1 MRTPLAEKLTGVRDF
16 RKILETTVKELGET
30 YSCELSQI
38 VLSNPLDRNS
48 TSICEYRLD
57 PDAEFSG
64 APHTTFPLHLQG
76 GGLGMVSL
84 ARANPPLS
92 PDEVNY
98 ITVTLN
104 ELATIIRHAQ
114 INDIVQRD
122 TFRETFLVEI
132 NNFMNYSL
140 GIGDAL
146 FMVVNILGEALK
158 SSRTLFICV
167 DDSQSDWKCYEY
179 WHQGRVKSCQD
190 YGWPTTDSA
199 IVARSLLARTP
210 VIVYEGAENSHL
222 TPVQEE
228 LALLDARSL
237 LSVPLK
243 SENATHGC
251 VIIQQCDSRRAWTRQ
266 EIDLV
271 QRVADTVADA
281 LAKLPEEKKAREPI
295 MRLHQRT
302 VAEGTDGD
310 KKESIQ
316 SVRRALKGALGAQTI
331 ATASKTGQHKKPAPV
346 PPPTPASPT
355 PQPPPSPPPVTAQPP
370 AATPAAQTPA
380 AAAQVDFAPT
390 HAEPAPPAVPPAAA
404 PSSAPAAAASFE
416 GETVSSGMGLNALL
430 GGVVGL
436 GSPVDTAPSSEPIFE
451 VTPTPGALAEPPS
464 ATPSGDAATGGAPVA
479 EAATPAASASVA
491 PATTAGQAVAPAAT
505 PAPAAEEAGSKWGN
519 LDAIPTPGSAPVTPE
534 TAPAAGESKW
544 GNLDSIPTPGAGNG
558 GTSAPAAAP
567 TPAPAVGDSKWGNLD
582 SIPTPGAG
590 NGAPAAAP
598 AGAPVAEDS
607 KWGNLDNIPTPAS
620 AGGGGLLG
628 SMRGGAR
635 AAKSGGPS
643 ALAAAFHKDKS
654 RFQPQVQVVDGP
666 PIQIDDQQA
675 KQKIDSVLAG
685 ASNPTSDYIFGIK
698 SVGTRVLGRIDA
710 WVSQVEA
717 KDKYLTSHAL
727 AVAELTVAMASM
739 MGLSDEEVENI
750 RLAAICHDIGKMAI
764 PGATLQ
770 KPEDEL
776 TDQELIMLMKHSI
789 DGMELVKGMPELQH
803 LAEIIL
809 SHHEE
814 FDGNGY
820 PQGLK
825 GEEIPLAARMI
836 NIASTYHSMVSPL
849 KYRPALSTQ
858 EAQQALRAASGK
870 AFDPS
875 LVELLLSAASQ
886 VQVGAR

>member
-16 RKILETTVKELGET
+16 KKILETTVKELGET
-30 YSCELSQI
+30 YSCEVSQI

-48 TSICEYRLD
+48 TSICEYRND
-57 PDAEFSG
+57 PDAEPSG
-64 APHTTFPLHLQG
+64 APHHTFPLHLQG
-76 GGLGMVSL
+76 GGLCMVSL
-84 ARANPPLS
+84 QRANPPLS
-92 PDEVNY
+92 ADEINY

-146 FMVVNILGEALK
+146 FMVVNILGEAVK
-158 SSRTLFICV
+158 SSRCLFICV

-179 WHQGRVKSCQD
+179 WQQGRVKSSQD

-210 VIVYEGAENSHL
+210 VIVYEGAQNSHL

-237 LSVPLK
+237 LAVPLR
-243 SENATHGC
+243 SDNATHGC
-251 VIIQQCDSRRAWTRQ
+251 VIVQQCDSRRAWTRQ
-266 EIDLV
+266 EVDLI

-302 VAEGTDGD
+302 VSEGTDGD

-316 SVRRALKGALGAQTI
+316 SVRRALKGALGAQAI
-331 ATASKTGQHKKPAPV
+331 PTAQKTGQHTKPSLPPAAVMPAPAAPP
-346 PPPTPASPT
+346 PPPTPT
-355 PQPPPSPPPVTAQPP
+355 PAAPAAVQTPAQQDFAPAQSSAAPPP
-370 AATPAAQTPA
+370 AATPGVPAQG
-380 AAAQVDFAPT
+380 
-390 HAEPAPPAVPPAAA
+390 
-404 PSSAPAAAASFE
+404 ASFE
-416 GETVSSGMGLNALL
+416 GETVSPDQGLNALL
-430 GGVVGL
+430 GAVRGL
-436 GSPVDTAPSSEPIFE
+436 GSPVDAAPDAPPIFDL
-451 VTPTPGALAEPPS
+451 VPGADTASGAAPAAETPP
-464 ATPSGDAATGGAPVA
+464 APVAQPPAAPVA
-479 EAATPAASASVA
+479 ETPPA
-491 PATTAGQAVAPAAT
+491 PAPQPETPTAQPAPDATTAAT
-505 PAPAAEEAGSKWGN
+505 ETGSSKWGN
-519 LDAIPTPGSAPVTPE
+519 LDAIGTPAQGATPAPAAPAADLKSQLDSIPAPGGSGSADA
-534 TAPAAGESKW
+534 TAAPAAAAGESKW
-544 GNLDSIPTPGAGNG
+544 GNLDAIGTPAAGNG
-558 GTSAPAAAP
+558 TAGDTAAPAA
-567 TPAPAVGDSKWGNLD
+567 
-582 SIPTPGAG
+582 
-590 NGAPAAAP
+590 PAA
-598 AGAPVAEDS
+598 PVDDG

-620 AGGGGLLG
+620 ASGGGLLG

-643 ALAAAFHKDKS
+643 ALAASFHKDKS
-654 RFQPQVQVVDGP
+654 RFQQPVQVVDGP

-675 KQKIDSVLAG
+675 KQKIEQVLSS
-685 ASNPTSDYIFGIK
+685 ASASSATSDYIFSIK
-698 SVGTRVLGRIDA
+698 GVGTRVLGRIDA

-717 KDKYLTSHAL
+717 KDKYATSHAL
-727 AVAELTVAMASM
+727 AVAELAVAMASM
-739 MGLSDEEVENI
+739 MGLPDTEVETI

-764 PGATLQ
+764 PGAVLQ
-770 KPEDEL
+770 KPEEEL
-776 TDQELIMLMKHSI
+776 SDQELFMLMKHSI

-825 GEEIPLAARMI
+825 GEEIPLAARII
-836 NIASTYHSMVSPL
+836 NICSTYHSLASPL
-849 KYRPALSTQ
+849 RNRPALSVQ
-858 EAQQALRAASGK
+858 EAQQALRAAAGK

-875 LVELLLSAASQ
+875 LVELLLAAASQ
-886 VQVGAR
+886 VRVGAAS

>member
-38 VLSNPLDRNS
+38 VLSNPLDRNI

-92 PDEVNY
+92 MDEVNY
-98 ITVTLN
+98 ISVTLN

-132 NNFMNYSL
+132 NNLMNYSL

-167 DDSQSDWKCYEY
+167 DDSQQDWKCYEY

-190 YGWPTTDSA
+190 YGWPTTDST

-243 SENATHGC
+243 SESATHGC
-251 VIIQQCDSRRAWTRQ
+251 VIIQQCDSRRSWTRQ
-266 EIDLV
+266 EMDLV

-302 VAEGTDGD
+302 VAEGTAGD

-331 ATASKTGQHKKPAPV
+331 ATAQKTGQHKKPQAV
-346 PPPTPASPT
+346 PPPSPVTPAA
-355 PQPPPSPPPVTAQPP
+355 QPAEQPLPSPPPVSAQPP
-370 AATPAAQTPA
+370 
-380 AAAQVDFAPT
+380 AAQVDFAPT
-390 HAEPAPPAVPPAAA
+390 QAPAPPAPQAVPEAGPAQPELAA
-404 PSSAPAAAASFE
+404 PAPTPTASFE
-416 GETVSSGMGLNALL
+416 GETVSAGMGLNALL
-430 GGVVGL
+430 GGVIGL
-436 GSPVDTAPSSEPIFE
+436 GSPVDTAPAAEPIFE
-451 VTPTPGALAEPPS
+451 VTPTPGALAEPL
-464 ATPSGDAATGGAPVA
+464 DQAAA
-479 EAATPAASASVA
+479 
-491 PATTAGQAVAPAAT
+491 
-505 PAPAAEEAGSKWGN
+505 PAPAAAAEAG
-519 LDAIPTPGSAPVTPE
+519 
-534 TAPAAGESKW
+534 AGQW
-544 GNLDSIPTPGAGNG
+544 GNLDSIPTPGADNG
-558 GTSAPAAAP
+558 GATPGAA
-567 TPAPAVGDSKWGNLD
+567 TPAPAPAEPAADASQWGNLD
-582 SIPTPGAG
+582 SISTPGAG
-590 NGAPAAAP
+590 NGAPGAPPAAAP
-598 AGAPVAEDS
+598 AAEDS
-607 KWGNLDNIPTPAS
+607 RWGNLDNIPTPGGAG
-620 AGGGGLLG
+620 GGGGLLG

-643 ALAAAFHKDKS
+643 ALAASFHKDKS

-675 KQKIDSVLAG
+675 KQKIESVLSG
-685 ASNPTSDYIFGIK
+685 ASNATSDYIFGIAG
-698 SVGTRVLGRIDA
+698 VPTRVLGKIDA
-710 WVSQVEA
+710 WVAQVEA
-717 KDKYLTSHAL
+717 KDKYTTSHAL
-727 AVAELTVAMASM
+727 AVAELSVAMANM
-739 MGLSDEEVENI
+739 MGLPDDQVETV
-750 RLAAICHDIGKMAI
+750 RLAAICHDIGKMSI
-764 PGATLQ
+764 PASILQ
-770 KPEDEL
+770 KPEEDMTEDE
-776 TDQELIMLMKHSI
+776 ELFAFLKHPI
-789 DGMELVKGMPELQH
+789 DGMELVKNVPELKH
-803 LAEIIL
+803 IGEIIL
-809 SHHEE
+809 AHHEE
-814 FDGNGY
+814 FNGQGY

-836 NIASTYHSMVSPL
+836 NIASTYHGLVTPL
-849 KYRPALSTQ
+849 KYRPALPAQ
-858 EAQQALRAASGK
+858 EAQGQVRAASGK

-875 LVELLLSAASQ
+875 LVEILLAAAGQ
-886 VQVGAR
+886 IEIGAAK